1 MTVHDLPKLLRTYV
15 YNNVQGSILEEDALT
30 VLDTIDWSEAPLN
43 ITMEY
48 CKIKY
53 PKGTQIISVI
63 HSLGITGDDYH
74 VFCDDIYVTNLDRPG
89 DDLCLYCSRENISA
103 DVISYSELDTNPKR
117 GDKFDYRLDTW
128 GPNEWSEEPITF
140 TGGYKNDGSSAIFE
154 TEDSCYMSFL
164 LTDPN
169 LRKHNPDSKLDKI
182 ADEIMNDWG
191 KVSNLSDSDVR
202 LMLIDAMKQINNK

>member
-63 HSLGITGDDYH
+63 YSRGTTGDDYH
-74 VFCDDIYVTNLDRPG
+74 VFCDDIYVTNLDKPG

-103 DVISYSELDTNPKR
+103 DVISYPELDPNPKR
-117 GDKFDYRLDTW
+117 GDKFYYRWDPWGLDEW
-128 GPNEWSEEPITF
+128 NEKPITF
-140 TGGYKNDGSSAIFE
+140 TGGYSEDGGAIFE
-154 TEDSCYMSFL
+154 QFDSSFIRFL

-182 ADEIMNDWG
+182 ADEIIKDWG
-191 KVSNLSDSDVR
+191 KVSNLSDSDIR
-202 LMLIDAMKQINNK
+202 LMLIDAMKQIKQ